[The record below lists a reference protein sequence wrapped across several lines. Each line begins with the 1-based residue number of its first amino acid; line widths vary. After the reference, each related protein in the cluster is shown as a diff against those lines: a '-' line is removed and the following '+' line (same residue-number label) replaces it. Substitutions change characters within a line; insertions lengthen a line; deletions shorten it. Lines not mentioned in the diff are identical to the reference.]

1 MALDCICPIELEIK
15 DTTDTDIHVGL
26 LHIVTSA
33 YKFTIRVVY
42 ERNFTTMFLLW
53 TFQIYV
59 AHRYGV
65 FISHLIWYFRVFH
78 RHSND
83 LLSKFV
89 HAWFSSTYLS
99 IRVVLNYETQRTKRN
114 EILRNATKYT
124 KLRNETQRNE
134 TKFTIMRNEMKWIQR
149 NETKHTKVRNAIER
163 NGI

>member
-89 HAWFSSTYLS
+89 HVWFSSTYVS
-99 IRVVLNYETQRTKRN
+99 IRVVLNYETKSKRN
-114 EILRNATKYT
+114 ERNETKYYETQRNILNCEMKRNATK
-124 KLRNETQRNE
+124 RNLL
-134 TKFTIMRNEMKWIQR
+134 
-149 NETKHTKVRNAIER
+149 
-163 NGI
+163 